1 MNENH
6 LKVLKA
12 SDEIARG
19 KTAVINR
26 GDAEECVDLDL
37 VEPTP
42 GYPLTE
48 KGKKALKDHQG

>member
-1 MNENH
+1 MNKNH
-6 LKVLKA
+6 LKVLQA
-12 SDEIARG
+12 SDEIAHG
-19 KTAVINR
+19 KSTVINR

-37 VEPTP
+37 VEPAP